1 MACETNKST
10 MQLVAGHASRPHY
23 IYIYL
28 LMYAMCRRYNPWF
41 VDQNAAAPVAQKS
54 VCGMQ
59 HLQWYLPWKFAV
71 CRQWAV
77 DYLRISLHRSR
88 FTTKCLQAA
97 FCELIDTQ
105 TYTTHWYISMSFNR
119 LARAT
124 FFFFWIFVTMENY
137 DVATND
143 QRQFCECVISLVRCA
158 MTDNEIGNWPWWK
171 WKQFFFI
178 WLWTSDRAIGRKAYS
193 VHTHTQSASRT
204 IACATCIA
212 VCRQSS

>member
-10 MQLVAGHASRPHY
+10 MQLVAGHASHASRPHY

-119 LARAT
+119 LARYVFLLLNFCHNGKLRCRDERPTAVLRVCNFIST
-124 FFFFWIFVTMENY
+124 LR
-137 DVATND
+137 ND
-143 QRQFCECVISLVRCA
+143 RQRRRQLALVKVKTVFLHLA
-158 MTDNEIGNWPWWK
+158 LNERPCDW
-171 WKQFFFI
+171 
-178 WLWTSDRAIGRKAYS
+178 A
-193 VHTHTQSASRT
+193 
-204 IACATCIA
+204 
-212 VCRQSS
+212 